1 MPSLRRLVDDHFM
14 THRHIRFVDLQMI
27 ILNFIFV
34 SIALCCSILFGFS
47 IELFQ
52 SRIGIMQSKPRGSR
66 PVDFAAK
73 KYPDPV
79 LTSFVS
85 QDKIDLE

>member
-1 MPSLRRLVDDHFM
+1 M
-14 THRHIRFVDLQMI
+14 THRYIRFADLQMI

-34 SIALCCSILFGFS
+34 SIARSVLFGFS

-52 SRIGIMQSKPRGSR
+52 SRIGIMRPKPRGSR